1 MKTNIESL
9 VEEALKKLAGSN
21 LGETYTTN
29 ILTTLAEEASKNV
42 ECNRSSGI
50 ECRKLSIY
58 TKFYKNEN
66 T

>member
-21 LGETYTTN
+21 LGETYT
-29 ILTTLAEEASKNV
+29 
-42 ECNRSSGI
+42 
-50 ECRKLSIY
+50 
-58 TKFYKNEN
+58 KFYKNEN